1 MKHNLGWV
9 LGTVLLLPLTSCRAA
24 TGYERVQGTI
34 AFYGAPVQIKVPA
47 QVTRGEPFTVSVLTQ
62 VGGCLE
68 PGATEVRVEGLRADV
83 TPYDKDFTTAGI
95 PCTADV
101 EFYTHTAT
109 LSFEEAGTAEIVF
122 RGLEEAATGTREISV
137 TRTLEV
143 R

>member
-1 MKHNLGWV
+1 MKQNLGWV
-9 LGTVLLLPLTSCRAA
+9 LGIVLLFALTSCRAA
-24 TGYERVQGTI
+24 AGYERVQGTI
-34 AFYGAPVQIKVPA
+34 IFYNDPVQVEVPA
-47 QVTRGEPFTVSVLTQ
+47 RVTRGEPFTVSVVTQ

-68 PGATEVRVEGLRADV
+68 PGDTEVRVEGLRAEV
-83 TPYDKDFTTAGI
+83 TPYDKDFTTPGI
-95 PCTADV
+95 PCTTDI

-109 LSFEEAGTAEIVF
+109 LSFEEVGTAEIVF